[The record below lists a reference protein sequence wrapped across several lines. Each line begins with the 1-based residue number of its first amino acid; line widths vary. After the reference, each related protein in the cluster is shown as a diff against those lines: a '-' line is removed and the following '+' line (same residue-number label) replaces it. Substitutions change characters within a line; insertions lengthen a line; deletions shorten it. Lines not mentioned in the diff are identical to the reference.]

1 MPTLRLAE
9 IVEVEYEVHRFDTVQ
24 LTAYLNVPSVLP
36 KVGRVSLGSATLSPQ
51 NLSQTLKLDAIELGT
66 GFLASV
72 AIEID
77 PAKTLLRL
85 KASAQVKV
93 ADQNIAGSPWSAE
106 ESWSFPWPKAPVR
119 ALGSAQIAHVVV
131 VMLENRSFDNL
142 LGWLYADAQNRP
154 VRNIPAQDPP
164 TFDGLEPHRYWNPRD
179 PGDVNKPDDQVPE
192 VHRVYVSE
200 RAASF
205 TVPDPDPNEQFRH
218 MNYQI
223 FGVEAPSPG
232 APETMKGFIVNYA
245 DAIQTAGKAGIDP
258 ATIMECFAP
267 DQVPVLA
274 ALARNFA
281 VSDRW
286 FASVPCQ
293 TWPNRAFMHAGT
305 SCGRVNNL
313 DKDVDDNTPPD
324 PFPYDTRTVFN
335 ALHDEGVSWKVY
347 ADTALAPTL
356 ARYQFATQLADPLL
370 DAHFCGFEEFQ
381 NDTALGCLPSYS
393 FIEPSFLHEP
403 DDQHP
408 PHDVAAGDHFLY
420 RIWRA
425 VSRSPAW
432 PNTLLIITYDEH
444 GGCFDHVAPPRT
456 AVCPDDSRPQ
466 KPFDFDRYGVRVP
479 SVVVSPWVEPGTVF
493 RSGDPKAEYDHTSIL
508 ATVRDWQGLAQK
520 PSWLRSRRIAAA
532 PMLAPVLTRATPRTD
547 LPEIVAP
554 ATLVARTYT
563 DRPINSLQSALT
575 AAAIMGKETTPDK
588 FQEAVTEVAKMGTV
602 QDALERVVS
611 EIPEIG
617 VHWRF

>member
-1 MPTLRLAE
+1 MPTLRFAE
-9 IVEVEYEVHRFDTVQ
+9 IVEIEYEVQRFDTVQ
-24 LTAYLNVPSVLP
+24 LTAYLNVPSDLP
-36 KVGRVSLGSATLSPQ
+36 KAGRVSLGSVTLSPQ
-51 NLSQTLKLDAIELGT
+51 NLSQILSIDEIKLGT

-77 PAKTLLRL
+77 PAKTLLRI

-93 ADQNIAGSPWSAE
+93 AGLDIAGSPWNAA

-119 ALGSAQIAHVVV
+119 PLGSAQIAHVVV
-131 VMLENRSFDNL
+131 VMLENRAFDNL

-154 VRNIPAQDPP
+154 TRNIPPQNPP
-164 TFDGLEPHRYWNPRD
+164 TFDGLERNTYWNPRD
-179 PGDVNKPDDQVPE
+179 PADVNKPDAGVPQAR
-192 VHRVYVSE
+192 RVYVSE

-205 TVPDPDPNEQFRH
+205 MVPDPDPHEQFRH

-223 FGVEAPSPG
+223 FGVESPPPE
-232 APETMKGFIVNYA
+232 APETMKGFVVNYA
-245 DAIQTAGKAGIDP
+245 DAIKEAGKTSVDP

-274 ALARNFA
+274 ALAKNFA

-324 PFPYDTRTVFN
+324 PFYYDTRTVFN
-335 ALHDEGVSWKVY
+335 VLHDEGVSWKVY

-356 ARYQFATQLADPLL
+356 TRFQFLKPLADPLL
-370 DAHFCGFEEFQ
+370 DAHFCGFDDFQ
-381 NDTALGCLPSYS
+381 NDAALGCLPSYS

-408 PHDVAAGDHFLY
+408 PHDVVAGDHFLY

-425 VSRSPAW
+425 ISLSPAW

-444 GGCFDHVAPPRT
+444 GGCFDHVAPPHT
-456 AVCPDDSRPQ
+456 AVRPDDSSPQ

-479 SVVVSPWVEPGTVF
+479 AVVVSPWVEPGTVF
-493 RSGDPKAEYDHTSIL
+493 RSGDPNVEYDHTSIL
-508 ATVRDWQGLAQK
+508 ATLRDWQGLAQK
-520 PSWLRSRRIAAA
+520 PSWLRSRRIASA
-532 PMLAPVLTRATPRTD
+532 PTLAPVLTCVTPRAD
-547 LPEIVAP
+547 LPEIAAP
-554 ATLVARTYT
+554 AAPVYRSYT
-563 DRPINSLQSALT
+563 DRPVNSLQSALT
-575 AAAIMGKETTPDK
+575 AAAIMGKEPTREK
-588 FQEAVTEVAKMGTV
+588 FQEAVTEVSKMGTV
-602 QDALERVVS
+602 QDALERVVN
-611 EIPEIG
+611 EIPGIG
-617 VHWRF
+617 AHWRF